1 VEEPGSLTGAWRVET
16 HSARA
21 TMAVAKAVGM
31 LLRAGD
37 VVVLVGELGA
47 GKTTF
52 VKGVAAALGVDDV
65 VVSPTFTI
73 AREYEG
79 RVPVRH
85 VDAYRIE
92 DMRELREI
100 GLDELLGG
108 DGVTLVE
115 WGDRITAALPSERL
129 EVRLDIPDR
138 PGAPTDD
145 RIITLEPIG
154 LSWRPRR
161 DGLTAASEAA
171 A

>member
-1 VEEPGSLTGAWRVET
+1 
-16 HSARA
+16 
-21 TMAVAKAVGM
+21 MAVAGAVGV

-37 VVVLVGELGA
+37 VVVLAGDLGA

-52 VKGVAAALGVDDV
+52 VKGVAAALGVDEV
-65 VVSPTFTI
+65 IVSPTFTI

-92 DMRELREI
+92 DIRELREI

-115 WGDRITAALPSERL
+115 WGDRISAALPSERL

-138 PGAPTDD
+138 PGAPADD